1 MDLNEE
7 YAAHQ
12 RAVMRADRAG
22 SPDERVA
29 QLVCA
34 SSIAGRINAFQRQQG
49 AAASAL
55 NIMKLP
61 ALARA

>member
-12 RAVMRADRAG
+12 RAIMRADQAG
-22 SPDERVA
+22 CSDERIA
-29 QLVCA
+29 QLARA
-34 SSIAGRINAFQRQQG
+34 SFIAGRINAFQRQHG

-55 NIMKLP
+55 NITKVP